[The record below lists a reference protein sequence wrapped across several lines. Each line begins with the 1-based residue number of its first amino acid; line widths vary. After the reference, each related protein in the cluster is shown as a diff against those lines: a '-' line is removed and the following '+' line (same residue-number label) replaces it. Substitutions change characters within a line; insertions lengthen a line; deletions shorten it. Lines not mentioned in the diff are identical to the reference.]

1 MVRRMVDMGGGVKW
15 GERWVYGGESGGRRP
30 VRTGA
35 PSSCGPGAV
44 GAVGRKEGIGGGRGF
59 SFAVCRSLRGGRAWR
74 RLGAVGRRG
83 QGVGAEKSNW
93 RCSKKVPP
101 ERCDKEGRTT
111 VAAFRPWRGLPAL
124 NPHSLTAGTLWT
136 PFSETQPLRPD
147 FWPHPACFT
156 LLFRGISPSKPAA
169 NRLSPLGRDPV
180 LAPYPGSGA
189 ARFRHATF
197 TTPIHCLFLGCRR
210 FPPGSC
216 RGRLLRPGP
225 PRGRSGAE
233 FVSFGGFPATNRNH
247 KRRLPRNSPSV

>member
-1 MVRRMVDMGGGVKW
+1 M
-15 GERWVYGGESGGRRP
+15 
-30 VRTGA
+30 RTGA
-35 PSSCGPGAV
+35 PWSCGPGAV

-59 SFAVCRSLRGGRAWR
+59 SSAACRSLRGGRAWR

-124 NPHSLTAGTLWT
+124 NPHSLTARTLWAA
-136 PFSETQPLRPD
+136 FSETQPLRPD

-156 LLFRGISPSKPAA
+156 LLFRGISPPKPAA
-169 NRLSPLGRDPV
+169 NRLSPLGRASPFWRRTQVPV
-180 LAPYPGSGA
+180 PLLPT
-189 ARFRHATF
+189 RHLHPP
-197 TTPIHCLFLGCRR
+197 PIHCLFQGCRR

-225 PRGRSGAE
+225 SRCRSGAE

-247 KRRLPRNSPSV
+247 KRRLSRKSPSV